1 MPAKTMGRTPTIVTA
16 LLFVLLVVLILYPN
30 LATIWISLRGPG
42 GALAGFGEFVDPEH
56 PAGVEALWTSLW
68 TSAVSTLLAG
78 ILGTGAALLV
88 GGCSFRGRGLA
99 RIAAAAPLALPPL
112 VGVFSFYF
120 LLGSSGIL
128 PRGLQAL
135 LGDWVTFQLSGVGAV
150 LVVHAYSFSAYFFLF
165 VEAALLGLDA
175 SAVEAAR
182 SLGARPLR
190 VLLRV
195 ILPLLAPALRGA
207 ALLTFMSS
215 MASFSA
221 PFLFATSSRF
231 LSVEIYNRKLEGN
244 WRAAAVE
251 SLVLAAVSLTGLVL
265 ARGRLLTAPRRGAPR
280 TYRSRPQGILAVA
293 LTLGMG
299 LFSLIWLL
307 PHLTVILLSF
317 AREGSWT
324 VSILPLRYGLENY
337 THLASDPRAFS
348 PIGNSLRMALFA
360 TAAAV
365 VVGVAA
371 AHRIVAGGRIGRLLD
386 LLAALPWALPGTV
399 LAFNLL
405 AAFGLFQIGGW
416 RLSLMG
422 SALLLPLAY
431 FIRHLPLVVRATH
444 GAFASLDR
452 SLMEAALSL
461 GARPRLAFRR
471 VALPLL
477 WPGIA
482 AGALLA
488 WVSILGEFVAS
499 ILLWIPSNQ
508 PISMEIYSRLRIYDF
523 GGAAAYGSLL
533 IVLVALALAIS
544 PRLRANLSSG

>member
-1 MPAKTMGRTPTIVTA
+1 MGRGQSIVTA
-16 LLFVLLVVLILYPN
+16 LLFTLLLGLILYPN
-30 LATIWISLRGPG
+30 LATVWLSLSGPEG
-42 GALAGFGEFVDPEH
+42 RLAGFAEFFDPEH
-56 PAGVEALWTSLW
+56 PAGLEALWTSLW
-68 TSAVSTLLAG
+68 VSAVSTLLAG
-78 ILGTGAALLV
+78 ILGTGAALFV
-88 GGCSFRGRGLA
+88 GAFSFRGRGLA
-99 RIAAAAPLALPPL
+99 RLAAAAPLALPPL

-120 LLGSSGIL
+120 LLGSGGIF

-135 LGDWVTFQLSGVGAV
+135 FGTHAGLELSGIGAV
-150 LVVHAYSFSAYFFLF
+150 LAVHAYSFSAYFFLF
-165 VEAALLGLDA
+165 VEAALQGLDA
-175 SAVEAAR
+175 SAIEAAR
-182 SLGARPLR
+182 SLGARPPR

-195 ILPLLAPALRGA
+195 VLPLLGPALRGA
-207 ALLTFMSS
+207 ALLSFMTS

-221 PFLFATSSRF
+221 PFLFATSHRF
-231 LSVEIYNRKLEGN
+231 LSVEIFNRKLEGN
-244 WRAAAVE
+244 WQAAAVE
-251 SLVLAAVSLTGLVL
+251 SLVLASVSLAGLLL

-280 TYRSRPQGILAVA
+280 KFRARLRGPAA
-293 LTLGMG
+293 TLLSAAMVV
-299 LFSLIWLL
+299 FALIWLA
-307 PHLTVILLSF
+307 PHLTVLLLSF

-324 VSILPLRYGLENY
+324 VSILPREYGLENF
-337 THLASDPRAFS
+337 LNLGRDPRAFA
-348 PIGNSLRMALFA
+348 PIGNSLRLAFLA
-360 TAAAV
+360 TAAAL

-371 AHRIVAGGRIGRLLD
+371 AHRIVAGDRTGRLLD
-386 LLAALPWALPGTV
+386 FLAALPWALPGTV

-405 AAFGLFQIGGW
+405 AAFGMVQLGGF

-422 SALLLPLAY
+422 SAALLPLAY
-431 FIRHLPLVVRATH
+431 FIRHLPLVVRAAH
-444 GAFASLDR
+444 SAFASLDR

-533 IVLVALALAIS
+533 ILLVALALAIS
-544 PRLRANLSSG
+544 PRLRANLGGG